1 MAAPRDPTSLKYQ
14 HHLSEIKVGSHVE
27 FVVECKYVFT
37 FLILY
42 HLLERATKK
51 SLISH
56 AEIVLFVLVLFI
68 FGAFKVPA
76 NFKYAKLEYHCMIN
90 MSDCFNY
97 MICFMKL
104 IFNIFLMKARG
115 TTVPASDI

>member
-1 MAAPRDPTSLKYQ
+1 MIFQVVMAAPRDPTSPKYQ

-51 SLISH
+51 LPISH
-56 AEIVLFVLVLFI
+56 AEIVLFVLVLF
-68 FGAFKVPA
+68 
-76 NFKYAKLEYHCMIN
+76 NFV
-90 MSDCFNY
+90 
-97 MICFMKL
+97 L
-104 IFNIFLMKARG
+104 ISTRQVSARISLCDQH
-115 TTVPASDI
+115 V